1 MQKPYFNLS
10 PQEALKQLG
19 VTAGGLTDQ
28 QAAQRLEQYG
38 PNRLAEGEK
47 KSWLAVFAEQFKD
60 LLVAILIVAAI
71 ISMFSGNLESTLVIF
86 AVLILNAVLGTVQ
99 YFKAEKSLESLK
111 AMSAPSAKVLRN
123 GQRVEVPG
131 DQVVPG
137 DIVELEAGD
146 LIVADGRILNSWSL
160 KVNESS
166 LTGESE
172 AVEKSRDAI
181 PGAEVALGD
190 QKNMAFSGSLVTYGR
205 ATMVVTGTGM
215 DTQLGR
221 IAGLMNETQQR
232 KTPLQKNLDDFSG
245 KLAVVIMVIC
255 AAVFL
260 LSVFR
265 NGMGVLDALMFAVA
279 LAVAPSP
286 RR

>member
-10 PQEALKQLG
+10 PQEALKQLD

-111 AMSAPSAKVLRN
+111 AMSAPPPRCCATVSGWRCPVTRWCPAT
-123 GQRVEVPG
+123 
-131 DQVVPG
+131 
-137 DIVELEAGD
+137 
-146 LIVADGRILNSWSL
+146 SWNW
-160 KVNESS
+160 K
-166 LTGESE
+166 
-172 AVEKSRDAI
+172 
-181 PGAEVALGD
+181 P
-190 QKNMAFSGSLVTYGR
+190 
-205 ATMVVTGTGM
+205 AT
-215 DTQLGR
+215 
-221 IAGLMNETQQR
+221 
-232 KTPLQKNLDDFSG
+232 
-245 KLAVVIMVIC
+245 
-255 AAVFL
+255 
-260 LSVFR
+260 
-265 NGMGVLDALMFAVA
+265 
-279 LAVAPSP
+279 
-286 RR
+286 